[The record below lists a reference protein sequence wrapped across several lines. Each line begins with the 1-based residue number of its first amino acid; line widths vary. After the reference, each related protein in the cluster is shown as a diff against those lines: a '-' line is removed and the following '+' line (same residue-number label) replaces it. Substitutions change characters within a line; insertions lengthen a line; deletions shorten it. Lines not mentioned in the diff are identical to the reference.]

1 MNQIKKQA
9 RKNLRLAQENE
20 QRKNDLI
27 VYLAHD
33 IKTPLTS
40 MIGYLSLLN
49 EIKTKVE
56 NDEDLSKKMLLIE
69 FTSPLTLNRHL
80 YICMT

>member
-40 MIGYLSLLN
+40 MIDTYLYLM
-49 EIKTKVE
+49 K
-56 NDEDLSKKMLLIE
+56 
-69 FTSPLTLNRHL
+69 LT
-80 YICMT
+80 ICL